1 MKASYL
7 IFTTLLLTGCA
18 VDSGFDIHPK
28 ETKSADTAVNLKP
41 ATGEA
46 VILTT
51 TADSVNTLY
60 RGTIPTITGT
70 NMAPTTIQIDPST
83 TYQTIDGFGFA
94 LTYSS
99 AYNLMHMSQA
109 QRTAFLKRTFSPT
122 EGYDVSYLR
131 ISIGCSD
138 FSSRVYT
145 LCDTEGIENFALDL
159 PTMDEDWRGPQDRL
173 QQLDRWPSAPRT
185 PLGLRTVFRQ
195 IHPSHA
201 G

>member
-1 MKASYL
+1 MK
-7 IFTTLLLTGCA
+7 TTFIISACTALLLAGCA

-109 QRTAFLKRTFSPT
+109 RARP
-122 EGYDVSYLR
+122 
-131 ISIGCSD
+131 
-138 FSSRVYT
+138 SS
-145 LCDTEGIENFALDL
+145 
-159 PTMDEDWRGPQDRL
+159 
-173 QQLDRWPSAPRT
+173 SAPSRPPRAT
-185 PLGLRTVFRQ
+185 T
-195 IHPSHA
+195 
-201 G
+201 